1 MKRYSA
7 YLLLLT
13 ALSAVPACEKQGG
26 GESLAPEQVP
36 VQMAMSIGGGTPAT
50 KGDVT
55 YIKELQ
61 DTPGFSGLAEL
72 RLLPFSAG
80 DKVNTL
86 RNSIPL
92 LSIPAQTSNNAYYFG
107 GTTVFTL
114 PRQTASFLA
123 YGKAMASGES
133 TLSAVEFKHKN
144 GSLIASGLDTDNAG
158 NPPIPAGIGF
168 SPEVMLPSGS
178 TPADATGI
186 ANVLNSVVFG
196 EPYTITAYY
205 GDDNK
210 SMVLSVPWDGSIGDA
225 NLRDCY
231 QSITAGGALMPGSG
245 TNVEAMLTNL
255 FRALEGYTSINSTPY
270 QMEKDGT
277 IYTLKKG
284 DGSVLTYG
292 FLYNG
297 VRDVVLERIH
307 TLQRSAV
314 LAISGTPSVI
324 SFTDNGVDPCLSTY
338 PERLGLPSGAA
349 VVRWTPSGYVVPLE
363 NGLDGIAPISRYCYP
378 PAMYYYADTGI
389 QTSDTEIESTLYEN
403 SSNNWNTILGSYK
416 DGTVVT
422 STTRAVALKDPLH
435 FGVGML
441 KATIVAESA
450 SLQDNDGL
458 DYTLVDVSGSKFPL
472 TGVIIGRQY
481 PVKYDF
487 SPNFTADSDQ
497 YYLYDNQISG
507 IYLTTAQ
514 SAAFRTLSLETPAE
528 KDTYFCLEFQNDS
541 DVSFYGAE
549 GRILPGHKFYLVGKL
564 EAAPASGYTKVFS
577 RDYCT
582 TVNCRIT
589 SLKEAHSAVPDM
601 GVPLLNLGV
610 ETIIDWTM
618 SDPVTLILE

>member
-36 VQMAMSIGGGTPAT
+36 VQMAMSIGGGATAT

-61 DTPGFSGLAEL
+61 DTPGFSGLADL

-86 RNSIPL
+86 RNSIPH
-92 LSIPAQTSNNAYYFG
+92 LSIPAQTDNNAYYFG

-114 PRQTASFLA
+114 PRQTASFLV
-123 YGKAMASGES
+123 YGKALGRGEE

-144 GSLIASGLDTDNAG
+144 GSLIATGLDVDEAG
-158 NPPIPAGIGF
+158 NPPLPAGIGF
-168 SPEVMLPSGS
+168 SPEVMLQSGS
-178 TPADATGI
+178 TPADATSI
-186 ANVLNSVVFG
+186 ASILNSVVFG
-196 EPYTITAYY
+196 EPYTITARY
-205 GDDNK
+205 GDDDK
-210 SMVLSVPWDGSIGDA
+210 SMVISVPWDGNIGDA

-231 QSITAGGALMPGSG
+231 ESITAGGALMPGSG

-255 FRALEGYTSINSTPY
+255 FRALENYTSINSTPY
-270 QMEKDGT
+270 QIEKDGA
-277 IYTLKKG
+277 IYTLKKE
-284 DGSVLTYG
+284 DGSTLTYG

-314 LAISGTPSVI
+314 LTILGTPPVV

-378 PAMYYYADTGI
+378 PAMYYYADTDI
-389 QTSDTEIESTLYEN
+389 QTSDTEIDRTLYEG
-403 SSNNWNTILGSYK
+403 SNDWNTILDSYD
-416 DGTVVT
+416 DGAVVT
-422 STTRAVALKDPLH
+422 SATRAVALKDPLH

-441 KATIVAESA
+441 KASIVADAA

-458 DYTLVDVSGSKFPL
+458 DYTVVEVSGNKFPL

-481 PVKYDF
+481 PLKYDF
-487 SPNFTADSDQ
+487 TPNFTSDSDQ

-507 IYLTTAQ
+507 IFLTTAQ
-514 SAAFRTLSLETPAE
+514 SAFFRTLSLETPVE

-549 GRILPGHKFYLVGKL
+549 GRILPGHKFYLVGKM
-564 EAAPASGYTKVFS
+564 EAAPANGYTKVIS

-582 TVNCRIT
+582 TVNCRIK

-610 ETIIDWTM
+610 ETVIDWTM
-618 SDPVTLILE
+618 SDPVTLIME